1 MAVEDEPCFI
11 RCCSAWDRRFVCGL
25 RPVRWTVVF
34 GFVKRL
40 SEKCSINAAPFF
52 FDRRR
57 QIESIKRQNRGC
69 TLHIQTVYKRIKTKL
84 QKRKKKLKKLIIM
97 PKNSEKRENL
107 TPKTAETTLEETEKR
122 VPHMIPGQ

>member
-1 MAVEDEPCFI
+1 MKRLKVLAVEDEPCFI

-52 FDRRR
+52 LID
-57 QIESIKRQNRGC
+57 ED
-69 TLHIQTVYKRIKTKL
+69 KL
-84 QKRKKKLKKLIIM
+84 
-97 PKNSEKRENL
+97 N
-107 TPKTAETTLEETEKR
+107 
-122 VPHMIPGQ
+122 